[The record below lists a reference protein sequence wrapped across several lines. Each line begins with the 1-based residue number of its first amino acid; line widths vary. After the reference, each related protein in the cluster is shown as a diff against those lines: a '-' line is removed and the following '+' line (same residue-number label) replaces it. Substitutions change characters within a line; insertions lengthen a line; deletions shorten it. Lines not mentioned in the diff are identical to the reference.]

1 VNHTAPFGYSPT
13 VPSLFRRKSADV
25 AASESAATEVTDATP
40 KSKSYTPS
48 KRELGQATP
57 KRQSTGRKVN
67 AEAPANR
74 REAAKQMRERQRE
87 ERVEANKGMREGDER
102 YLLARDRGPER
113 KLVRDIIDSRRTVG
127 TWFFGGALIVLVGST
142 VRLPA
147 IQLASNVL
155 WALLAVAVVVDS
167 ILISRRVK
175 KMVKERFPKT
185 GQRLGSLQLYGVMR
199 GLTFRRMRMPKPQVQ
214 LGAKI

>member
-1 VNHTAPFGYSPT
+1 VS
-13 VPSLFRRKSADV
+13 SLFRRKSADV
-25 AASESAATEVTDATP
+25 ASSDPTPEEVTDAAP

-48 KRELGQATP
+48 KRELGQVTP

-74 REAAKQMRERQRE
+74 REAMKQMRERQRE
-87 ERVEANKGMREGDER
+87 ERAEATAGMRSGDER

-142 VRLPA
+142 VRIPA
-147 IQLASNVL
+147 VQLASNLL
-155 WALLAVAVVVDS
+155 WALLAVAVIVDS

-175 KMVKERFPKT
+175 RLVKERFPKT
-185 GQRLGSLQLYGVMR
+185 TQRLGSLQLYGVMR
-199 GLTFRRMRMPKPQVQ
+199 GLTFRRMRVPKPQAK
-214 LGAKI
+214 LGDKV